1 MIDSLSHYLR
11 NNTYR
16 VPLFLNSKTK
26 NTFAPIDNSVAFV
39 TRYFSGTDDDGAPL
53 PQPPVIARALLY
65 PSKLIPQL
73 SQSLKCNAK
82 ENMKVTKIEGKE
94 DNYNCPPYFPEFES
108 FVTRKEIM
116 RTHKRLVKTFGE
128 DSRTIYVVYIGSVLL
143 TYSAAFAF
151 FSGTCG
157 RVGVYAIAML
167 ALGTLTNS
175 GKRDGVVPLPGLF
188 IISALTFTSMIF
200 GRKTRRRTKNKKQ
213 KTR

>member
-1 MIDSLSHYLR
+1 
-11 NNTYR
+11 
-16 VPLFLNSKTK
+16 
-26 NTFAPIDNSVAFV
+26 
-39 TRYFSGTDDDGAPL
+39 
-53 PQPPVIARALLY
+53 
-65 PSKLIPQL
+65 
-73 SQSLKCNAK
+73 
-82 ENMKVTKIEGKE
+82 MKVTKIEGKE
-94 DNYNCPPYFPEFES
+94 DYNCPPYFPEFES

-143 TYSAAFAF
+143 TYSAALAF
-151 FSGTCG
+151 SAGRG

-175 GKRDGVVPLPGLF
+175 GKRDGAVPLPGLF

>member
-1 MIDSLSHYLR
+1 M
-11 NNTYR
+11 
-16 VPLFLNSKTK
+16 FLNSKTK
-26 NTFAPIDNSVAFV
+26 STFAPIDNFAAFV
-39 TRYFSGTDDDGAPL
+39 TKYFSGTDDDGAPL
-53 PQPPVIARALLY
+53 PQPPVIARAILY

-94 DNYNCPPYFPEFES
+94 DYNCPPYFPEFES